1 MAGHDP
7 DAPALFDIGGLA
19 PPTPTTDV
27 SRLTDASPRPVPAF
41 MDLEGPR
48 YAYMFGF
55 LQADG
60 HLASGTGHKGR
71 LCVEINVRDI
81 AILRGFQQ
89 LTPYNSSITER
100 VRSTNFAARHHS
112 AVWTLC
118 DREAR
123 AKVNDLGLPYGRK
136 SKRITPPRA
145 EFSRRDYLRGIIDAD
160 GSLGY
165 TGQGLPFVS
174 LTTASAAVGAYLC
187 RYAKA
192 VTGTA
197 RRIGRNARDGVYN
210 VVYTKEAA
218 VQLAAHL
225 YYPDC
230 LSLARK
236 STATAS
242 LASWERPATMRVR
255 PPGRRW
261 KPWEDRTL
269 LSSEDT
275 TAAAAELGRS
285 EASCSVRL
293 WRLKTGQVRRH
304 EDLPPSP

>member
-1 MAGHDP
+1 MAEHDP
-7 DAPALFDIGGLA
+7 SAPVLFEIDALAPA
-19 PPTPTTDV
+19 PPTTRAT
-27 SRLTDASPRPVPAF
+27 STF
-41 MDLEGPR
+41 MDLEDPR

-60 HLASGTGHKGR
+60 HLAPGTGRKGR
-71 LCVEINVRDI
+71 LSVEISVRDI
-81 AILRGFQQ
+81 AILREFQQ

-100 VRSTNFAARHHS
+100 VRSTNFAERHHS
-112 AVWTLC
+112 ATWTLC
-118 DREAR
+118 DLEAR
-123 AKVNDLGLPYGRK
+123 TRINGLGLPYGRK

-160 GSLGY
+160 GSIGY

-187 RYAKA
+187 RYAKV
-192 VTGTA
+192 VTGAA
-197 RRIGRNARDGVYN
+197 RQIGRNARDGVYN

-218 VQLAAHL
+218 VQLAEHL
-225 YYPDC
+225 YYPEC

-236 STATAS
+236 QTAASS

-255 PPGRRW
+255 PPSRRW
-261 KPWEDRTL
+261 KPWEDRVL
-269 LSSEDT
+269 LKLDD
-275 TAAAAELGRS
+275 AAASATELGRS

-293 WRLKTGQVRRH
+293 WRLKTGQVQRP
-304 EDLPPSP
+304 EDVPPGT

>member
-1 MAGHDP
+1 
-7 DAPALFDIGGLA
+7 
-19 PPTPTTDV
+19 
-27 SRLTDASPRPVPAF
+27 
-41 MDLEGPR
+41 MDLEDPR

-60 HLASGTGHKGR
+60 HLAPGTGQKGC
-71 LCVEINVRDI
+71 LSVEISVRDI
-81 AILRGFQQ
+81 AILREFQR

-100 VRSTNFAARHHS
+100 VRSTNYAEQHHS
-112 AVWTLC
+112 AIWTLC
-118 DREAR
+118 DLEAR
-123 AKVNDLGLPYGRK
+123 TRVNSLGLPYGRK
-136 SKRITPPRA
+136 SKRITPPRV

-160 GSLGY
+160 GSIGY

-197 RRIGRNARDGVYN
+197 RRIGRNARDRVYN

-218 VQLAAHL
+218 VQLAEHL

-236 STATAS
+236 RTAAAS
-242 LASWERPATMRVR
+242 LASWERPASMRVR

-261 KPWEDRTL
+261 KPWEDRVL
-269 LSSEDT
+269 LDLDNA
-275 TAAAAELGRS
+275 TASAAELGRS

-293 WRLKTGQVRRH
+293 WRLKTGQVQRP
-304 EDLPPSP
+304 EDVPSAT